1 MPAKK
6 KLNYNIDDDILND
19 LKKRYFKLIQV
30 EKIGKTPEITKKLDE
45 LEKYIRERVKD
56 LNK

>member
-19 LKKRYFKLIQV
+19 LKKRYFKLIQS
-30 EKIGKTPEITKKLDE
+30 ENIGKTPEITKKLDE

>member
-6 KLNYNIDDDILND
+6 KLDYNIDDDILND
-19 LKKRYFKLIQV
+19 LKKRYFKLIQS
-30 EKIGKTPEITKKLDE
+30 ENIGKTPEITKKLDE

>member
-6 KLNYNIDDDILND
+6 KLNYNIDDEILND
-19 LKKRYFKLIQV
+19 LKKRYFKLI
-30 EKIGKTPEITKKLDE
+30 ESENFGKTPEITKKLDE

-56 LNK
+56 LHK